1 MNLKGNFHD
10 NVVKILRELP
20 DQVCLVCARKSSGPS
35 PLRGTIVDNVDTGK
49 SEKAFASRVRDICQV
64 WSLTQFYSVN
74 FSKSRIDVK
83 KCAFSTNAQS
93 RFASVVVNGV
103 LGPPR
108 LARHT

>member
-49 SEKAFASRVRDICQV
+49 SEKAFASRVRDIYVFDILVFFLHRCA
-64 WSLTQFYSVN
+64 L
-74 FSKSRIDVK
+74 FS
-83 KCAFSTNAQS
+83 
-93 RFASVVVNGV
+93 
-103 LGPPR
+103 
-108 LARHT
+108 